1 MSDLIVVMF
10 EKVEEAEEAR
20 ESIRKLEKLGKV
32 NLGDAEVISKDEN
45 GKIVRHGQADSGTK
59 WGAFGGGVLGLML
72 AGLFFPLAGIAVG
85 AGLGALFGKALHLG
99 IDKKFIEEVSENL
112 TPGKSALF
120 VMVKGGDVNMAIS
133 AFRPYEGKILQTTLP
148 TEQVEALEQ
157 ELKAGD

>member
-10 EKVEEAEEAR
+10 DKREEAEEAR
-20 ESIRKLEKLGKV
+20 ESIRKLERMGKV
-32 NLGDAEVISKDEN
+32 SLGDAEVVSKDEN

-59 WGAFGGGVLGLML
+59 YGALGGGFLGLL
-72 AGLFFPLAGIAVG
+72 LASVFFPVAGLVIG
-85 AGLGALFGKALHLG
+85 AGLGALVGKAMHLG

-112 TPGKSALF
+112 KPGTSALF
-120 VMVKGGDVNMAIS
+120 VMVKGGDTNMAIA

-148 TEQVEALEQ
+148 TEQVEALEE